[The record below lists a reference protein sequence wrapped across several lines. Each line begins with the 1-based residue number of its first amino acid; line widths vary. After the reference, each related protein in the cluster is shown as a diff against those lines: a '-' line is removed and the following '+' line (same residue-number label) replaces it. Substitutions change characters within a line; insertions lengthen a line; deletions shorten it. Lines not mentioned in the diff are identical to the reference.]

1 MTVTTVWHLHQY
13 KKISKKIM
21 HSFLIW
27 NVRGREPLQW
37 LMTESVCSNQLC
49 YTWVHQVSLF
59 SISMFY
65 LCVQKT
71 FSTSICQR
79 RIILQMTECQDS
91 KKLHFW
97 SFENKKQI
105 LLIDHDWE
113 KLLTTSWCQIIFQT
127 DFLKK
132 YDTLYMF
139 IVTPAS
145 AGWSVFL
152 QM

>member
-1 MTVTTVWHLHQY
+1 MLEEENHL
-13 KKISKKIM
+13 
-21 HSFLIW
+21 
-27 NVRGREPLQW
+27 G
-37 LMTESVCSNQLC
+37 LMTESVCTNQFC
-49 YTWVHQVSLF
+49 YIWVHQVSLF

-105 LLIDHDWE
+105 LLIDHNWE

-127 DFLKK
+127 DFFIYNICSLWLLLLLDDQFSYKCEAHIASMVWHSSSKK
-132 YDTLYMF
+132 HDIKREEKST
-139 IVTPAS
+139 
-145 AGWSVFL
+145 
-152 QM
+152 